1 VTDDRF
7 DDYVDEE
14 SISDFVPQDLGA
26 DGDLE
31 ASAGGD
37 AEADAGRDVVAD
49 PEPDADAD
57 ADANIDDAIDEPGT
71 WGLPDATGVSSVDA
85 AMAEL
90 GRLDELPT
98 GEHVAVYEGLHR
110 QLQDALAD
118 LDGS

>member
-1 VTDDRF
+1 MTDDRF

-14 SISDFVPQDLGA
+14 SISDFATQDADTAGDVETDASRDLETD
-26 DGDLE
+26 DGDVAADLE
-31 ASAGGD
+31 TI
-37 AEADAGRDVVAD
+37 
-49 PEPDADAD
+49 ADAD
-57 ADANIDDAIDEPGT
+57 TAIESAIDEPGT
-71 WGLPDATGVSSVDA
+71 WSLPDATGVSSVDA

-98 GEHVAVYEGLHR
+98 SEHVAVYEDLHR

>member
-14 SISDFVPQDLGA
+14 SISDFAAQ
-26 DGDLE
+26 
-31 ASAGGD
+31 
-37 AEADAGRDVVAD
+37 DAGL
-49 PEPDADAD
+49 ETDADTG
-57 ADANIDDAIDEPGT
+57 IDGAIDEPGT
-71 WGLPDATGVSSVDA
+71 GALPDATGVSSVDA

-90 GRLDELPT
+90 ARLDELPT
-98 GEHVAVYEGLHR
+98 SEHVAVYEGLHR

>member
-14 SISDFVPQDLGA
+14 SISDFEAQDELQH
-26 DGDLE
+26 DTE
-31 ASAGGD
+31 HRTD
-37 AEADAGRDVVAD
+37 AERGL
-49 PEPDADAD
+49 ES
-57 ADANIDDAIDEPGT
+57 AIDEPGT
-71 WGLPDATGVSSVDA
+71 WALPDTTGVSSVDA

-98 GEHVAVYEGLHR
+98 SEHVAVYEGLHR

>member
-1 VTDDRF
+1 VTDDRFDDTDHRF

-14 SISDFVPQDLGA
+14 SITDFVA
-26 DGDLE
+26 DGDVSGSELE
-31 ASAGGD
+31 TD
-37 AEADAGRDVVAD
+37 AATDLETVTETELQTD
-49 PEPDADAD
+49 P
-57 ADANIDDAIDEPGT
+57 NIDAAIDEPGARA
-71 WGLPDATGVSSVDA
+71 LPDATGVSSVDA

-98 GEHVAVYEGLHR
+98 SEHVAVYEGLHR